1 MLQILIFRSFG
12 IFFLLCVLP
21 SSIQIVDGDE
31 DYGTQLLTAAEEDK
45 DWLISIRR
53 KLHEYPEL
61 LFQEHNTSALIR
73 NELDK
78 LGVSYTYPITKTGFV
93 AQIGTGSPPIVALRA
108 DMDAL
113 PLQVSIFPVPNLIS
127 TNENVILTYK
137 FELYLN
143 LYDENIGIG

>member
-1 MLQILIFRSFG
+1 MLQILILRSFG
-12 IFFLLCVLP
+12 ILLLLWVLLP
-21 SSIQIVDGDE
+21 SSIHIVDGDE
-31 DYGTQLLTAAEEDK
+31 DYGTQLLSAAKEDK

-78 LGVSYTYPITKTGFV
+78 LGVSYTYPISKTGFV

-113 PLQVSIFPVPNLIS
+113 PLQVLIS
-127 TNENVILTYK
+127 
-137 FELYLN
+137 YL
-143 LYDENIGIG
+143 LK